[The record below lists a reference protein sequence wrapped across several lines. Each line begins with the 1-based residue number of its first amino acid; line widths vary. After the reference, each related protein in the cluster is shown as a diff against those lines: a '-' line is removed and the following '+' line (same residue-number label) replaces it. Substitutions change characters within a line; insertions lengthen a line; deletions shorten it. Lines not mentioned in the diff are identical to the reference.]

1 VTLVSGLAYRI
12 DYVYAH
18 QEWVAGHMQDT
29 KDKRKSVPD
38 HAETQSLDEQVL
50 DMTSGDNTQRV
61 RTLTVQELERFLKN
75 EKRRP

>member
-1 VTLVSGLAYRI
+1 MTLVIGLANRI

-50 DMTSGDNTQRV
+50 HSGGGDATRRI
-61 RTLTVQELERFLKN
+61 RTFVQDLERFLKD